1 MTKAV
6 AVFTC
11 DVWKSKD
18 SMRLQGIFTNR
29 KKLLRAIRH
38 MKKNVY
44 ITLTAE
50 KMSELK
56 EWTLKDINDK
66 FDYLYVEE
74 ITLNELN
81 T

>member
-1 MTKAV
+1 
-6 AVFTC
+6 
-11 DVWKSKD
+11 
-18 SMRLQGIFTNR
+18 
-29 KKLLRAIRH
+29 